1 MTAKPKVAKKAAKAK
16 KTLGV
21 DNPAA
26 ETAAKTE
33 TTAEKQRDHLFKPGQ
48 SGNPAGRPKGARH
61 KLGEAFLSA
70 MLTDFEAHGEGVIV
84 KVRTE
89 KPDVYLKT
97 VASILPQQLNV
108 KVEPFDEMTDEQL
121 RKHAERLLAELGPIA
136 AFASG
141 RDPERLADEAAG
153 KPLN

>member
-1 MTAKPKVAKKAAKAK
+1 MTAKKGNQK
-16 KTLGV
+16 
-21 DNPAA
+21 A
-26 ETAAKTE
+26 ETVSAPENTG
-33 TTAEKQRDHLFKPGQ
+33 EKRKSVPPVEHQFKPG
-48 SGNPAGRPKGARH
+48 NPGRPKGARN
-61 KLGEAFLSA
+61 KLGEAFLEA
-70 MLTDFEAHGEGVIV
+70 MLADFTEHGEDVIV

-141 RDPERLADEAAG
+141 RDPERATDAPAG